1 MTWKIITNITVPTFN
16 QTVFRSRYKS
26 VTIKSQTV
34 DAAGVSIQRHHTPVC
49 LQIPTSTGAIKTVS
63 NLESQAGMSY
73 RRLKLEFQVPRPA
86 SASSSPDTCIGA
98 CSYGQVSVLTEQHLP
113 NDANV
118 ALHHPQHFGFRAQAE
133 KMHRSVLGAHGH
145 QRSASVVQHP
155 MGVLTVTQHDH
166 NLSAACQ
173 SFVGSALFK
182 QEVKLT
188 RRTPLW

>member
-1 MTWKIITNITVPTFN
+1 ME
-16 QTVFRSRYKS
+16 
-26 VTIKSQTV
+26 SQTV
-34 DAAGVSIQRHHTPVC
+34 DAAGVSIQRHHAPVC

-63 NLESQAGMSY
+63 NLESQAGVSY
-73 RRLKLEFQVPRPA
+73 RRLKLEPV
-86 SASSSPDTCIGA
+86 STSSSPDTCVRA

-166 NLSAACQ
+166 NLSAAWQ
-173 SFVGSALFK
+173 SFVGSALLK

-188 RRTPLW
+188 RRTPLG